1 MLAAS
6 NCNVKPR
13 IEAKNEYWER
23 YKDDEENPAN
33 FGPRITE
40 SYDD

>member
-1 MLAAS
+1 MLAAAIAMS
-6 NCNVKPR
+6 SPR